1 MIIGTMM
8 PGRHPIVSLI
18 VKDVRGQDVVIDALV
33 DTGYN
38 GVLLLPKAVVASLGL
53 PLRRITSAL
62 LADGARVSLQSH
74 EGRIL
79 WDGRERVV
87 RVLAGGNQPL
97 LGLALLTGY
106 NLSLDVVDGGPVR
119 ITPLA
124 AGAAS

>member
-1 MIIGTMM
+1 MM